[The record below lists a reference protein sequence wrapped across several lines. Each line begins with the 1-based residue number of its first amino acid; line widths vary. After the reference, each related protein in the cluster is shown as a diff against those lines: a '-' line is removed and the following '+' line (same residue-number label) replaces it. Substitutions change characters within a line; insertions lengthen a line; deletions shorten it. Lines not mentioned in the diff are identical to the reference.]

1 MLKLENTKSE
11 SPKGEDVKFIKKVAP
26 AKDKAEAAKELAQKS
41 STDAQPKKISL
52 GCIPTG
58 VD

>member
-1 MLKLENTKSE
+1 MLKLENTKSDG
-11 SPKGEDVKFIKKVAP
+11 PKGEDVKFIKKVVP
-26 AKDKAEAAKELAQKS
+26 AKEKTEAKTEMTKKNT
-41 STDAQPKKISL
+41 TDAQPKKMSL